1 MTDATC
7 APTDSLRARNKL
19 EKLRRIKEAAQSLFI
34 AKGFDDT
41 TMREIAVRA
50 GVGLG
55 TIFLYAKDKRDLLFL
70 TINEPL
76 QHLTQQA
83 EGAVDPEAPLIDNL
97 LAIAKL
103 HYRFFGE
110 QPALAR
116 LALREMIFYDS
127 GAQAASFQKTRERL
141 IRLFGHTIELAIR
154 HGVRTVIGTTGFDPS
169 DIEELDKICHEKGIG
184 GIIAPNFSIG
194 AILKMKFAAHAAKYF
209 PDLEIIEYHGE
220 QKLDAP
226 SGTAIKTADLISEV
240 RKEHRQGNPAEHET
254 IEDVVVPTTS

>member
-1 MTDATC
+1 MTDATF
-7 APTDSLRARNKL
+7 APTDGLRARNKL
-19 EKLRRIKEAAQSLFI
+19 DKLRRIKEAAQNLFV

-76 QHLTQQA
+76 QHITLQA
-83 EGAVDPEAPLIDNL
+83 EGAVNPESPLIENL
-97 LAIAKL
+97 LAIAKS

-141 IRLFGHTIELAIR
+141 IRLFGHTIELATANAEIVPSEPPLFVGWTLFCIFQVELR
-154 HGVRTVIGTTGFDPS
+154 RRLASDVTHLPTGLRELERAFRLVIVGF
-169 DIEELDKICHEKGIG
+169 GI
-184 GIIAPNFSIG
+184 AVDRSLLTSANSRQRSKKVNSI
-194 AILKMKFAAHAAKYF
+194 
-209 PDLEIIEYHGE
+209 D
-220 QKLDAP
+220 
-226 SGTAIKTADLISEV
+226 
-240 RKEHRQGNPAEHET
+240 RN
-254 IEDVVVPTTS
+254 

>member
-1 MTDATC
+1 MTDATF
-7 APTDSLRARNKL
+7 APTDGLRARNKL
-19 EKLRRIKEAAQSLFI
+19 DKLRRIKEAAQSFFI

-76 QHLTQQA
+76 QHITLQA
-83 EGAVDPEAPLIDNL
+83 EGAVDPETPLIENL

-103 HYRFFGE
+103 HYRFFGK

-127 GAQAASFQKTRERL
+127 GAASRLVSEDTR
-141 IRLFGHTIELAIR
+141 TADSAIR
-154 HGVRTVIGTTGFDPS
+154 SYHRTRDYKCRNRADRIAAVRRVDVVLHLSGRVATLAGKRRYESRHRVGPTRTCLSYADNRLGVSRRQVTSEGSRHIVSG
-169 DIEELDKICHEKGIG
+169 
-184 GIIAPNFSIG
+184 APNDTGNG
-194 AILKMKFAAHAAKYF
+194 AY
-209 PDLEIIEYHGE
+209 
-220 QKLDAP
+220 
-226 SGTAIKTADLISEV
+226 
-240 RKEHRQGNPAEHET
+240 RRCR
-254 IEDVVVPTTS
+254 

>member
-1 MTDATC
+1 MTDAAF
-7 APTDSLRARNKL
+7 APTDGLRARNKL
-19 EKLRRIKEAAQSLFI
+19 DKLRRIKDAAQRLFI
-34 AKGFDDT
+34 ANGFDDT

-76 QHLTQQA
+76 EHITQQA
-83 EGAVDPEAPLIDNL
+83 EGSVDPAAPLVDNL
-97 LAIAKL
+97 IAIAKL

-141 IRLFGHTIELAIR
+141 IRLFGHAIELAMGR
-154 HGVRTVIGTTGFDPS
+154 G
-169 DIEELDKICHEKGIG
+169 E
-184 GIIAPNFSIG
+184 IAPSEPP
-194 AILKMKFAAHAAKYF
+194 LFAGWTLF
-209 PDLEIIEYHGE
+209 CIFQVELRRWLSSDVTNLRTGLDQLERAFRMLIVG
-220 QKLDAP
+220 LSLAP
-226 SGTAIKTADLISEV
+226 EKRGGGLATNRKRRIK
-240 RKEHRQGNPAEHET
+240 P
-254 IEDVVVPTTS
+254 

>member
-1 MTDATC
+1 MTDTAF
-7 APTDSLRARNKL
+7 APTDGLRARNKL
-19 EKLRRIKEAAQSLFI
+19 DKLRRIKNAAQCLFI

-76 QHLTQQA
+76 EHITQQA
-83 EGAVDPEAPLIDNL
+83 EGAIDPAAPLVDNL

-127 GAQAASFQKTRERL
+127 GAQAPSFQKTRERL
-141 IRLFGHTIELAIR
+141 IRLFGHTIELAMARGEIVPSEPPLFAGWTLFCIFQVELR
-154 HGVRTVIGTTGFDPS
+154 RWLSNDATNLRTG
-169 DIEELDKICHEKGIG
+169 LDQLARAFRMLIAGLAHTQEKG
-184 GIIAPNFSIG
+184 
-194 AILKMKFAAHAAKYF
+194 
-209 PDLEIIEYHGE
+209 GE
-220 QKLDAP
+220 GLA
-226 SGTAIKTADLISEV
+226 TN
-240 RKEHRQGNPAEHET
+240 RKRRKKP
-254 IEDVVVPTTS
+254 

>member
-1 MTDATC
+1 MTNATL
-7 APTDSLRARNKL
+7 ASTNGLRARNKL
-19 EKLRRIKEAAQSLFI
+19 DKLRRIMDAAQSLFV

-76 QHLTQQA
+76 QHITQRA
-83 EGAVDPEAPLIDNL
+83 ERAVDPKAPMIDNL

-127 GAQAASFQKTRERL
+127 GTQAASFQKTRERL
-141 IRLFGHTIELAIR
+141 IRLFGHTIERAIANA
-154 HGVRTVIGTTGFDPS
+154 
-169 DIEELDKICHEKGIG
+169 E
-184 GIIAPNFSIG
+184 IAPSEPPLFVGWTLFCIFQVELRRWLASDVTNLRAG
-194 AILKMKFAAHAAKYF
+194 LRE
-209 PDLEIIEYHGE
+209 LERAFRLLIVGF
-220 QKLDAP
+220 
-226 SGTAIKTADLISEV
+226 GTAVEQPLPTSTNS
-240 RKEHRQGNPAEHET
+240 RQRHKKVTRSNVTDFAK
-254 IEDVVVPTTS
+254 